1 MVSICSHTLVLR
13 LVIPHS
19 SLVFSFF
26 QRSAT
31 VWSHQVSLFLSL
43 SSINDTH
50 ILPLSLSLSALEM
63 DPLLY
68 RRPAAAFY
76 LGAHEKKIILFSLSA
91 LRFSSPQLAGV
102 AIYISHCACSRFL
115 EKSFYCCVVSDMNT
129 THSRLK
135 PVLFARC
142 K

>member
-31 VWSHQVSLFLSL
+31 VWSHQVSLSL
-43 SSINDTH
+43 SPTNDTH
-50 ILPLSLSLSALEM
+50 ILSLSLSALEM

-115 EKSFYCCVVSDMNT
+115 EESFYCCVVSDMNT